1 MTKILG
7 IGGLALLMLSS
18 CKKDG
23 ALVVEGTA
31 TGGALTASAT
41 TLVLNSANL
50 TSTSTVMTFSF
61 TKPSFGFPAGVNNTL
76 QIDAAADNWANPYT
90 IALNNGVLS
99 QGFNTADFNNILL
112 KLGLKG
118 GVAAGVNVRI
128 SSSIGS
134 SVTPTYSNV
143 VALTV
148 TPFNLKSWLYVA
160 GAYEGWANPG
170 PMEDSL
176 YSATSNG
183 IYVGIINFT
192 AGNNQFLILP
202 KKNWDNKYATS
213 NSTVPSTVVG
223 YNGGNNTYNTNF
235 SAPTTPG
242 QYIVTLNLNT
252 NTISF
257 ALANYY
263 SLIGSSTPGTAWS
276 TDTDMKYINDGTSTW
291 TATVPM
297 TVGAFKIRE
306 NHDWTYSWGDISPAN
321 GTDATDNN
329 GGNINITTA
338 KNYTVTFTIPLTAQ
352 APGFTPSVTATYS
365 VK

>member
-1 MTKILG
+1 MKKLMTKILG
-7 IGGLALLMLSS
+7 ISGLALLMLSS

-23 ALVVEGTA
+23 VLVVEGTPA
-31 TGGALTASAT
+31 GGALTASAT

-50 TSTSTVMTFSF
+50 TSSSTVMSF
-61 TKPSFGFPAGVNNTL
+61 TFTKASFGYAAGVNNTL
-76 QIDAAADNWANPYT
+76 QIDAAGDNWANPIT
-90 IALNNGVLS
+90 VALNNGVLT
-99 QGFNTADFNNILL
+99 QGYNTADFNNMLL

-128 SSSIGS
+128 SSSIS
-134 SVTPTYSNV
+134 LNVTPTYSNV

-202 KKNWDNKYATS
+202 KKTWDHKYATS
-213 NSTVPSTVVG
+213 GTSTPSTTVTLDA
-223 YNGGNNTYNTNF
+223 GNNLN
-235 SAPTTPG
+235 APTVAG
-242 QYIVTLNLNT
+242 QYLVTFNLNT
-252 NTISF
+252 GTISF

-263 SLIGSSTPGTAWS
+263 SLIGNSTPGSAWS
-276 TDTDMKYINDGTSTW
+276 TDSDMKYINDGTSTW

-306 NHDWTYSWGDISPAN
+306 NHDWTYSWGDISPAD

-329 GGNINITTA
+329 GGNINIATA

-352 APGFTPSVTATYS
+352 AAGFTPSVTATYTL
-365 VK
+365 K